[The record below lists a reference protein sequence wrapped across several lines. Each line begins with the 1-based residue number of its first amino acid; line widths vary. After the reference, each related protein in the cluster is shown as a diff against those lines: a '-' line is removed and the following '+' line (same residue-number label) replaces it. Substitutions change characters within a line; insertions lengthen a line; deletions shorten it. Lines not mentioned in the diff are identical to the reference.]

1 METLTYLERLKR
13 DQAQKLAEMREVLE
27 RVEAARTANPDS
39 DGWTDELRD
48 RFDAID
54 AELARLEEKIYLA
67 QQFQDMG
74 GLIGGPGGTGRARY
88 GAPLGDASFADLLG
102 TVGPGGAGDYLRAVL
117 TGRERP
123 GDGRRS
129 LSGSVGASGGYLVPG
144 AVVARVL
151 DLARSASVLSAA
163 GIQTIPLEPETV
175 VAKVTADPVPQ
186 WRGEGDP
193 IAEGAPA
200 FGAVTFHPRA
210 LAVVVKMSLELVE
223 DAPNLSS
230 LLETTLAEAFAREI
244 DRVVLYGAGTSAD
257 GGIIGLRYHANVAR
271 TSMGTNGAA
280 LTNHDRLVDLVSGVL
295 SANYTPTGIVA
306 APRTEAALAKLKD
319 TNNQY
324 LRQPSYLESV
334 RRYQTSAVR
343 INETQGT
350 ATNAST
356 VFCGDWTQVAV
367 GIRSEFTLIP
377 LRERYMDSGEVGL
390 VGWLRADVA
399 VLRPEAFQLLV
410 GVTP

>member
-1 METLTYLERLKR
+1 METLTYLERLRR

>member
-1 METLTYLERLKR
+1 
-13 DQAQKLAEMREVLE
+13 MREVLE

-54 AELARLEEKIYLA
+54 AELVRLEEKIYLA
-67 QQFQDMG
+67 QQFKDMG